1 MTITITPKELIK
13 IVNEK
18 FNSNVEITQVDI
30 ELPTSKYGRGVIFI
44 SEEEWFVTDD
54 VKKVLK
60 EKNESVTE

>member
-1 MTITITPKELIK
+1 MTITITPEELIK

-44 SEEEWFVTDD
+44 SEEEWYVTDD
-54 VKKVLK
+54 VKKFLK